1 MKALLVGFKKYANHD
16 SNPSERILARYIGKK
31 GIQTVLL
38 EASYDKA
45 RKNLEKAIA
54 KDKPDFILVLNLSP
68 FHKTPTME
76 QYGYNEMDS
85 TQPDEN
91 GVIKTKEEILPGEP
105 KSLST
110 TNDLSRFNQV
120 LIAKEIDSSISID
133 GGRFFDNEAYYIAL
147 HSGTPA
153 LMIHLP
159 FESECSL
166 DEDERLISA
175 ILEIVSKNA

>member
-1 MKALLVGFKKYANHD
+1 MKTLLVGFKKYASHD

-38 EASYDKA
+38 EASYDNA

-68 FHKTPTME
+68 FHRHPTLE

-85 TQPDEN
+85 VQPDEN
-91 GVIKTKEEILPGEP
+91 GVIKTKEEILPGES

-110 TNDLSRFNQV
+110 SYDLSRFNQV
-120 LIAKEIDSSISID
+120 LIANEVESTMSID
-133 GGRFFDNEAYYIAL
+133 GGRFFDNEAYYVAL
-147 HSGTPA
+147 HSGTPT

-159 FESECSL
+159 LESEYSL
-166 DEDERLISA
+166 DEDEKLIDA